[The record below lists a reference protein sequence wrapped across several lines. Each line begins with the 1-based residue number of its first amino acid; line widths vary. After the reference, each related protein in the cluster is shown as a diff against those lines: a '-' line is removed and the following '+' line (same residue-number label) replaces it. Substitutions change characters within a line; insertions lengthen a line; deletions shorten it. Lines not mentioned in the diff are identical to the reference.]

1 MAGELHS
8 HMAGELHSHMAGEL
22 HSHMAGELHSHMA
35 GELHSHMA
43 GELHSHMA
51 GVSLL
56 DKQYTCERQLVP
68 SPLKMISGSP
78 AQASE
83 TRQCEVELFVIRV
96 QHEFTKK
103 AVLPP
108 LDVWKRILDRGSFR
122 FASLDVTIKRR
133 GLFGI
138 ERAVSYGIH
147 TCVLSKQGHLVIYT
161 DNWKHEGFTVN
172 LSKAARTEF
181 KFITRNHK
189 MFLSRTRRI
198 GTVRVNWN
206 FGSIKIR
213 LPESLLDWGHAIFE
227 AACGKAEASDSTVT
241 FDGNVGDIAPVP
253 SVRAPK
259 SDDGIFQLL
268 DPDDSSAFRSDD
280 ESLHQSINTAKE
292 QEMQPHSVEKK
303 EDVDHDENEEKI
315 AFPLE
320 KALLLNFPSEN
331 KEQQQEDYIPES
343 AVISSNSLRRRVTF
357 SDLNTIFEAPEN
369 EDPVEE
375 DEAPELKQ
383 NDVIPKIGCNN
394 RNDVKDTEGIEERRK
409 EHIVQLAPDQMRIVG
424 QHGVKETT
432 TAEEVSIK
440 DESGKN
446 ANEDIQHETGALQP
460 CEQMTKTNDGDNFV
474 STQQLALKMQF
485 PSQSERF
492 DRTRC
497 LFEHGTGGVN
507 TDEEDDKETNKQ

>member
-1 MAGELHS
+1 
-8 HMAGELHSHMAGEL
+8 
-22 HSHMAGELHSHMA
+22 
-35 GELHSHMA
+35 
-43 GELHSHMA
+43 
-51 GVSLL
+51 
-56 DKQYTCERQLVP
+56 
-68 SPLKMISGSP
+68 MISGSP

-108 LDVWKRILDRGSFR
+108 LDVWKRVLDRGSFR

-172 LSKAARTEF
+172 LSKAARAEF
-181 KFITRNHK
+181 KCKTQK
-189 MFLSRTRRI
+189 QMFLSTTTQRI
-198 GTVRVNWN
+198 CNVRVKWN

-213 LPESLLDWGHAIFE
+213 LPESLVLDWGRAILE
-227 AACGKAEASDSTVT
+227 AVRGKAETSYGSHHYSSTVHYRPATPILFDNGTQTDSTVT
-241 FDGNVGDIAPVP
+241 FGGNVGDIVPVP

-268 DPDDSSAFRSDD
+268 DPDDSFGELISYRSDD
-280 ESLHQSINTAKE
+280 ESLHLGEVFGSNDQSINTAKQ
-292 QEMQPHSVEKK
+292 QEIQPHSVEKK
-303 EDVDHDENEEKI
+303 EDVHHYENEEKI

-343 AVISSNSLRRRVTF
+343 AVISSGSLRRRVTF

-375 DEAPELKQ
+375 DETSGLKQ
-383 NDVIPKIGCNN
+383 DDVIPKIGCNN
-394 RNDVKDTEGIEERRK
+394 RNDEKDTEGIDERRK
-409 EHIVQLAPDQMRIVG
+409 VII
-424 QHGVKETT
+424 
-432 TAEEVSIK
+432 S
-440 DESGKN
+440 
-446 ANEDIQHETGALQP
+446 
-460 CEQMTKTNDGDNFV
+460 
-474 STQQLALKMQF
+474 
-485 PSQSERF
+485 
-492 DRTRC
+492 
-497 LFEHGTGGVN
+497 
-507 TDEEDDKETNKQ
+507 

>member
-1 MAGELHS
+1 
-8 HMAGELHSHMAGEL
+8 
-22 HSHMAGELHSHMA
+22 
-35 GELHSHMA
+35 
-43 GELHSHMA
+43 
-51 GVSLL
+51 
-56 DKQYTCERQLVP
+56 
-68 SPLKMISGSP
+68 MISGSP

-96 QHEFTKK
+96 QHEFTKVK
-103 AVLPP
+103 SCFASIGCVETCL
-108 LDVWKRILDRGSFR
+108 GSWLIPV
-122 FASLDVTIKRR
+122 ASLDVTIKRR

-172 LSKAARTEF
+172 LSKAARAEF
-181 KFITRNHK
+181 KCKTQK
-189 MFLSRTRRI
+189 
-198 GTVRVNWN
+198 
-206 FGSIKIR
+206 
-213 LPESLLDWGHAIFE
+213 
-227 AACGKAEASDSTVT
+227 TVT
-241 FDGNVGDIAPVP
+241 FDGNVGDIVPVP

-268 DPDDSSAFRSDD
+268 DPDDSFGELISFRSDD
-280 ESLHQSINTAKE
+280 ESLHLGQMFGSNDQSINTAKE

-343 AVISSNSLRRRVTF
+343 AVISSGSLRRRVTF

-375 DEAPELKQ
+375 DETSELKQ
-383 NDVIPKIGCNN
+383 D
-394 RNDVKDTEGIEERRK
+394 D
-409 EHIVQLAPDQMRIVG
+409 EHIVQLALDQMRIVG

-507 TDEEDDKETNKQ
+507 TDEEDDKERNKNSHFSEKYFSQFSEK

>member
-1 MAGELHS
+1 
-8 HMAGELHSHMAGEL
+8 
-22 HSHMAGELHSHMA
+22 
-35 GELHSHMA
+35 
-43 GELHSHMA
+43 
-51 GVSLL
+51 
-56 DKQYTCERQLVP
+56 
-68 SPLKMISGSP
+68 MISGSP

-108 LDVWKRILDRGSFR
+108 LDVWKRVLDRGSFR

-181 KFITRNHK
+181 KCKTQK
-189 MFLSRTRRI
+189 MFLSTTTQRI
-198 GTVRVNWN
+198 CNVRVKWN

-213 LPESLLDWGHAIFE
+213 LPESLVLDWGRAILE
-227 AACGKAEASDSTVT
+227 AVRGKAEASYESHHYSSTVHYRPT
-241 FDGNVGDIAPVP
+241 TPILFENGTQTD
-253 SVRAPK
+253 SVFEEQASIP
-259 SDDGIFQLL
+259 FWACLMNFLL
-268 DPDDSSAFRSDD
+268 DCHLRWKCWRYRSSSFSYRSDD
-280 ESLHQSINTAKE
+280 ESLHLGEMFGSNDQSINTAKE

-343 AVISSNSLRRRVTF
+343 AVISSGSLRRRVTF

-375 DEAPELKQ
+375 DETSELKQ
-383 NDVIPKIGCNN
+383 DNN

-409 EHIVQLAPDQMRIVG
+409 EHIVQLALDQMRIVG

-440 DESGKN
+440 DENGKN

-507 TDEEDDKETNKQ
+507 TDEEDDKERNKNSHFSEKYFSQFSEK

>member
-1 MAGELHS
+1 MNKSKLQYSLAPKTTSLAQQS
-8 HMAGELHSHMAGEL
+8 HMAGELHSHL
-22 HSHMAGELHSHMA
+22 
-35 GELHSHMA
+35 
-43 GELHSHMA
+43 A
-51 GVSLL
+51 GVFLL

-108 LDVWKRILDRGSFR
+108 LDVWKRVLDRGSFR
-122 FASLDVTIKRR
+122 FASLDVAIKRR

-172 LSKAARTEF
+172 LSKAARAEF
-181 KFITRNHK
+181 KYITRNHK
-189 MFLSRTRRI
+189 
-198 GTVRVNWN
+198 
-206 FGSIKIR
+206 
-213 LPESLLDWGHAIFE
+213 
-227 AACGKAEASDSTVT
+227 TVT
-241 FDGNVGDIAPVP
+241 FDGNVGDIVPVP

-268 DPDDSSAFRSDD
+268 DPDDSFAYRSDD
-280 ESLHQSINTAKE
+280 ESLHLGEVFGSNDQSINTAKE

-303 EDVDHDENEEKI
+303 DVDHDENEEKI

-343 AVISSNSLRRRVTF
+343 AVISSGSLRRRVTF

-375 DEAPELKQ
+375 DETSELKQ
-383 NDVIPKIGCNN
+383 DDVIPKIGCNN

-409 EHIVQLAPDQMRIVG
+409 EHIVQLALDQMRIVG

-440 DESGKN
+440 DESCKN

>member
-1 MAGELHS
+1 
-8 HMAGELHSHMAGEL
+8 
-22 HSHMAGELHSHMA
+22 
-35 GELHSHMA
+35 MA

-68 SPLKMISGSP
+68 SPLMISGSP

-108 LDVWKRILDRGSFR
+108 LDVWKRVLDRGSFR

-172 LSKAARTEF
+172 LSKAARAEF
-181 KFITRNHK
+181 KCKTQK
-189 MFLSRTRRI
+189 
-198 GTVRVNWN
+198 
-206 FGSIKIR
+206 
-213 LPESLLDWGHAIFE
+213 
-227 AACGKAEASDSTVT
+227 TVT
-241 FDGNVGDIAPVP
+241 FDGNVDIAPVP

-259 SDDGIFQLL
+259 SDNGIFQLL
-268 DPDDSSAFRSDD
+268 DPDDSFEFRSDD
-280 ESLHQSINTAKE
+280 ESLHLGQMFGSNDQSINTAKE
-292 QEMQPHSVEKK
+292 QEMQPHSVENK
-303 EDVDHDENEEKI
+303 EDVDHEESEEKI

-343 AVISSNSLRRRVTF
+343 AVISSGSLRRRVTF

-409 EHIVQLAPDQMRIVG
+409 EHIVQLALDQMRIVG

>member
-1 MAGELHS
+1 
-8 HMAGELHSHMAGEL
+8 
-22 HSHMAGELHSHMA
+22 
-35 GELHSHMA
+35 MA

-108 LDVWKRILDRGSFR
+108 LDVWKRVLDRGSFR

-172 LSKAARTEF
+172 LSKAARAEF
-181 KFITRNHK
+181 KCKTQKVKTRK
-189 MFLSRTRRI
+189 MFLSTTTQRI
-198 GTVRVNWN
+198 CNVRVKWN

-213 LPESLLDWGHAIFE
+213 LPESLVLDWGCAILE
-227 AACGKAEASDSTVT
+227 AVRGKAEASYESHHYSPTVHYRPTTPILFENGTQTDSTVT

-268 DPDDSSAFRSDD
+268 DPDDSFVFGSND
-280 ESLHQSINTAKE
+280 QSINTAKE

-303 EDVDHDENEEKI
+303 EDVDHKENEEKI

-343 AVISSNSLRRRVTF
+343 AVISSGSLRRRVTF

-375 DEAPELKQ
+375 DETSELKQ
-383 NDVIPKIGCNN
+383 DCNN

-409 EHIVQLAPDQMRIVG
+409 EHIVQLALDQMRIVG

-440 DESGKN
+440 DENGKN

-507 TDEEDDKETNKQ
+507 TNEEDDKETNKQ

>member
-1 MAGELHS
+1 MNEQILNFNLSLAPKTTSL
-8 HMAGELHSHMAGEL
+8 AQQ
-22 HSHMAGELHSHMA
+22 SHMA

-56 DKQYTCERQLVP
+56 DKQYTCERQL
-68 SPLKMISGSP
+68 
-78 AQASE
+78 
-83 TRQCEVELFVIRV
+83 
-96 QHEFTKK
+96 K

-108 LDVWKRILDRGSFR
+108 LDVWKRVLNRGSFR

-172 LSKAARTEF
+172 LSKAARAEF
-181 KFITRNHK
+181 KCKTQK
-189 MFLSRTRRI
+189 QMFLSTTTQRI
-198 GTVRVNWN
+198 CNVRVKWN

-213 LPESLLDWGHAIFE
+213 LPESLVLDWGRAILE
-227 AACGKAEASDSTVT
+227 AARGKAEASYESRHYSSTVHYRPTTPILFENGTQTDSTVT
-241 FDGNVGDIAPVP
+241 FDGNVGDIVPVP

-268 DPDDSSAFRSDD
+268 DPDDSFGELISYRSDD
-280 ESLHQSINTAKE
+280 ESLHLGEMFGSNDQSINTAKE

-315 AFPLE
+315 PFPLE

-343 AVISSNSLRRRVTF
+343 AVISSGSLRRRVTF

-375 DEAPELKQ
+375 DETSELKQ
-383 NDVIPKIGCNN
+383 DDVIPKIGCNN

-409 EHIVQLAPDQMRIVG
+409 EHIVQLALDQMRIVG

-440 DESGKN
+440 DENGKN

-485 PSQSERF
+485 PSQSDRF